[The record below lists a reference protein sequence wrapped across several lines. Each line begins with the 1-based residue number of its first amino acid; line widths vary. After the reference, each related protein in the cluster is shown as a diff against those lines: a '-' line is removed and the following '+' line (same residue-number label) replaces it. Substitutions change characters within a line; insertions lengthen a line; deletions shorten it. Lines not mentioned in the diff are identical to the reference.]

1 MTRRNRFYFSFH
13 HRKKLF
19 YVISSMILSS
29 VLLFTG
35 LFDIMVVTLLQNPN
49 LSTHKFM
56 KTAMVRIILYKSKHA
71 TNDLHYFTDTPHN
84 FILSRILW
92 IYSLARIKELR
103 LSRTISRRWRYVIV
117 HGRAQ

>member
-1 MTRRNRFYFSFH
+1 MHKCLGEFPHGDRVQFKGGAGDACAMRSDGRRSAIERRCARELARMKRKNRFYLSFH

-35 LFDIMVVTLLQNPN
+35 VFDIMVVLLLQNPN

-56 KTAMVRIILYKSKHA
+56 KTVMVRSTA
-71 TNDLHYFTDTPHN
+71 T
-84 FILSRILW
+84 
-92 IYSLARIKELR
+92 ELK
-103 LSRTISRRWRYVIV
+103 LMCDS
-117 HGRAQ
+117 